1 MFSVCKCLLITVV
14 VCMPLTAFSLSD
26 PTRPTSYAAVAGK
39 KENLRLES
47 VFIGASRKV
56 AVINGS
62 VVAEGDSVDGIK
74 VLKIKKNS
82 VDVSRGGVNSTL
94 KIKRTSIRQEN

>member
-1 MFSVCKCLLITVV
+1 MFSVCKTLLLVTVASFSSAV
-14 VCMPLTAFSLSD
+14 FSLSD
-26 PTRPTSYAAVAGK
+26 PTRPSAYTAVVGK

-47 VFIGASRKV
+47 ILIGESRKV

-74 VLKIKKNS
+74 VLKIRKNG

-94 KIKRTSIRQEN
+94 KIQRTSIRQEN